1 MKALYW
7 EPPKAAELAGLG
19 LRPEDFPPPECELW
33 AENWPAIQ
41 FYQRIS
47 TQWRTGFSGVIGLD
61 YNVVYHELDRQGLD
75 REPYDEMLAA
85 IRVIERAA
93 TDELNRRD

>member
-7 EPPKAAELAGLG
+7 TPPKADELAGLG
-19 LRPEDFPPPECELW
+19 LTPEDYAPPECELW

-47 TQWRTGFSGVIGLD
+47 TQWRAGASGVIGLD
-61 YNVVYHELDRQGLD
+61 YNVVFHELDR
-75 REPYDEMLAA
+75 RELVGEAYDEMLAA
-85 IRVIERAA
+85 IRVIERTAA
-93 TDELNRRD
+93 DELNRRD